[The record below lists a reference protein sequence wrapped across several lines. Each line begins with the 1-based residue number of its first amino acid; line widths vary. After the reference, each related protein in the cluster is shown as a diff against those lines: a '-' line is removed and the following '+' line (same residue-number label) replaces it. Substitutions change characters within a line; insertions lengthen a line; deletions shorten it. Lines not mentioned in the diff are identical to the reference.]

1 MGFLDLPGLQYFY
14 NKYVKGLKSHAF
26 RDPANNLTTTASG
39 YALDAR
45 QGKALDDKVTQLN
58 SALALMNT
66 TDNTDGSL
74 FNKNFLDVGISNQ
87 NDERNKRTYFVA
99 SQADQ
104 ADFTNVPPGL
114 FKSENSSAGVREV
127 YRISQ
132 NLIMIKITEIH
143 PVPGTQYFRTYNN
156 GNWNTPGWKVIT
168 PE

>member
-1 MGFLDLPGLQYFY
+1 MLKLQKKFCYY
-14 NKYVKGLKSHAF
+14 PWNV
-26 RDPANNLTTTASG
+26 LTS
-39 YALDAR
+39 
-45 QGKALDDKVTQLN
+45 KN

-66 TDNTDGSL
+66 AGATDGSS
-74 FNKNFLDVGISNQ
+74 FSKNFLNVGISNPD
-87 NDERNKRTYFVA
+87 DERNKRTYFVI
-99 SQADQ
+99 SQEDQ
-104 ADFTNVPPGL
+104 GDFTNVPPGL
-114 FKSENSSAGVREV
+114 FKSGNASAGVREV